1 MSIMPRRI
9 AALVSLSAA
18 VALVAAAPAGA
29 KLVSGEQTLVDPD
42 AGTYK
47 MAGSLVGDFAITSFT
62 ELATEP
68 VYRAEGTEKFKGC
81 LDRDGDGSCKGEP
94 KGKLF
99 FSFRYWAS
107 VADDG
112 SLELGTCAHP
122 VTKGKGDFRKAKG
135 FLMFVDT
142 PTAEPPFFQETEY
155 EGIINLKHRRSAK
168 TRTAAAQG
176 SC

>member
-1 MSIMPRRI
+1 
-9 AALVSLSAA
+9 
-18 VALVAAAPAGA
+18 
-29 KLVSGEQTLVDPD
+29 
-42 AGTYK
+42 
-47 MAGSLVGDFAITSFT
+47 
-62 ELATEP
+62 

-81 LDRDGDGSCKGEP
+81 LDRDADGSCKGEP

-122 VTKGKGDFRKAKG
+122 VTEGKGDFRKAKG

-155 EGIINLKHRRSAK
+155 EGIINLKHRRSSRARSVAGAFK
-168 TRTAAAQG
+168 G
-176 SC
+176 C